1 VDGKVYVAPYVNG
14 KIKYALFVECWDNV
28 DGFKVKR
35 FSGIDMDFTGA
46 GAESSFSRLSVFAPS
61 YYKNPT
67 IDLPAE
73 GEEAANPTLSGVGDG
88 TATTIEGLLQQILA
102 QLQANTLAPTLEV
115 AGTETG
121 GNTGTDED
129 AKPYLPYIPQIF
141 EKIKELPGTLSNI
154 WETIKGIPAA
164 IAEKIGAFFT
174 TLWGWLQ
181 NIIDAITALP
191 AAIAEKVGELFKPD
205 EALITEITDTFKG
218 KFGFLPVL
226 KQFGDDLFGMTAE
239 TEPPVIWVHLEN
251 AESKYGYDYGGK
263 EVALDLAWYQKYKPS
278 VDGIVSGF
286 MWLGYLWMLFTKAPD
301 ILNGMGL
308 RNEAVP
314 PMPNLEYI
322 NPLRLNGRAS
332 KRRRE

>member
-1 VDGKVYVAPYVNG
+1 
-14 KIKYALFVECWDNV
+14 
-28 DGFKVKR
+28 
-35 FSGIDMDFTGA
+35 
-46 GAESSFSRLSVFAPS
+46 
-61 YYKNPT
+61 
-67 IDLPAE
+67 
-73 GEEAANPTLSGVGDG
+73 
-88 TATTIEGLLQQILA
+88 
-102 QLQANTLAPTLEV
+102 
-115 AGTETG
+115 
-121 GNTGTDED
+121 
-129 AKPYLPYIPQIF
+129 
-141 EKIKELPGTLSNI
+141 
-154 WETIKGIPAA
+154 
-164 IAEKIGAFFT
+164 
-174 TLWGWLQ
+174 
-181 NIIDAITALP
+181 
-191 AAIAEKVGELFKPD
+191 
-205 EALITEITDTFKG
+205 
-218 KFGFLPVL
+218 
-226 KQFGDDLFGMTAE
+226 MTAE